1 MNSMKPVVHFEIP
14 MDDSERAKK
23 FYASVFDWRLE
34 DMPFQDDVYT
44 FAITTPIDENNMNT
58 ETGAINGGMIKRDRD
73 LKNPVITI
81 GVPSIDE
88 YVKKIEAE
96 GGKVIVP
103 KGEVPDMGYYAYFK
117 DTEGNVMGLWESMK
131 K

>member
-1 MNSMKPVVHFEIP
+1 MRPVVHFEIP
-14 MDDSERAKK
+14 VEEQERARK
-23 FYASVFDWRLE
+23 FYSSVFDWGFDE
-34 DMPFQDDVYT
+34 MPYEGDVYT
-44 FAITTPIDENNMNT
+44 FAITSPVDENF
-58 ETGAINGGMIKRDRD
+58 EYKEKGAINGGMFKRYDD

-88 YVKKIEAE
+88 YIKKIEAS

-117 DTEGNVMGLWESMK
+117 DTEGNVMGIWENMSK
-131 K
+131 DK

>member
-1 MNSMKPVVHFEIP
+1 
-14 MDDSERAKK
+14 
-23 FYASVFDWRLE
+23 
-34 DMPFQDDVYT
+34 
-44 FAITTPIDENNMNT
+44 
-58 ETGAINGGMIKRDRD
+58 
-73 LKNPVITI
+73 
-81 GVPSIDE
+81 
-88 YVKKIEAE
+88 VKKIEAE